1 MSNSEEL
8 LKNLDEIVK
17 TLTRGGIVANLTVP
31 TPSDYFVEITHKK
44 YREVAK
50 AGQNPITQIFNLTAN
65 ATATSSLSVS
75 QEIQKILHYLED
87 SNVGPSKLSDARRK
101 MNTLESELD
110 KPNPSEK
117 VIRKIMRWASSFG
130 LELTL
135 RIAAIIAERY
145 LGSA

>member
-8 LKNLDEIVK
+8 LKNLNEIVK

-50 AGQNPITQIFNLTAN
+50 GGQNPITQIFNFTAT
-65 ATATSSLSVS
+65 ATATSSLSAS
-75 QEIQKILHYLED
+75 QKIQDIIHDLEKSDLD
-87 SNVGPSKLSDARRK
+87 SKKLPEARRK
-101 MNTLESELD
+101 LKTLESELD

-117 VIRKIMRWASSFG
+117 VMRKIMRWASDFG
-130 LELTL
+130 LELSL
-135 RIAAIIAERY
+135 RIATIIAER
-145 LGSA
+145 LLKPM

>member
-8 LKNLDEIVK
+8 LKNLDGIVK
-17 TLTRGGIVANLTVP
+17 ILTRGGIVANLTVP

-50 AGQNPITQIFNLTAN
+50 GGQNPITQIFNFTAT

-75 QEIQKILHYLED
+75 QKIQDIIHDLEKSDLD
-87 SNVGPSKLSDARRK
+87 SKKLPEARRK
-101 MNTLESELD
+101 LKTLESELN

-117 VIRKIMRWASSFG
+117 VMRKIMRWASDFG
-130 LELTL
+130 LELSL
-135 RIAAIIAERY
+135 RIATIIAER
-145 LGSA
+145 LLRS